1 MKLITSPTSPYGR
14 KVRVVLAEKRIDY
27 ELVIDLPW
35 NPDSRVADVN
45 PLGKVPALL
54 LEDGAALYDS
64 RVIVE
69 YLDTVTPVSRLIP
82 ENPRQR
88 TQVKRWEAL
97 ADGLSDAAAAIV
109 VEKKR
114 PEHLQSQEWMNRQR
128 HKIDRALEAAA
139 RDLGEKSWCAGDFYT
154 LADIAVGCALGYLE
168 LRFPDIDVRGRYPKL
183 GRLSAKL
190 AERQSFKDT
199 LPPA

>member
-27 ELVIDLPW
+27 ELVTDLPW

-154 LADIAVGCALGYLE
+154 LADIAVGCALGFLE
-168 LRFPDIDVRGRYPKL
+168 LRFPDIDVRGRYPNL

-190 AERQSFKDT
+190 AERPSFKDT